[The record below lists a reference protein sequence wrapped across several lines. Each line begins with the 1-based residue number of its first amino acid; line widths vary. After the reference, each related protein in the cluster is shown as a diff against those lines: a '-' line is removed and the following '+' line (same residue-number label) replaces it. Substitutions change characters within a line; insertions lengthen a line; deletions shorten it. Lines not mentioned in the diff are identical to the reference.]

1 MADQAEETKDGV
13 IVFLK
18 KIITYDKLFGSATL
32 VTIVGIIWWAA
43 VTHTK
48 VEGNTTDI
56 LEIKKIQ
63 NEDRAK
69 VDAVTITPIVNT
81 EQIKQLQK
89 DVSATNANVALI
101 FNKLEKKD
109 SSQIKMLDMLTYLYN
124 KNKK

>member
-1 MADQAEETKDGV
+1 MAEAEETRDGV
-13 IVFLK
+13 VFLK

-32 VTIVGIIWWAA
+32 VAIVGIIWWAA
-43 VTHTK
+43 VTQTK
-48 VEGNTTDI
+48 VEGNTSDI
-56 LEIKKIQ
+56 LDIKKIQ

-101 FNKLEKKD
+101 FNRLDKKD